1 MHVLLAALVLMA
13 LVIPPACWAQSPP
26 AQPPELTTAPTAP
39 KQVPETP
46 TPGEKHSS
54 ANVCE
59 ELLAYLRQAEAGK
72 AQSGAGGGGTST
84 EAAGQR
90 GAQSSSAGPGQTA
103 PRVDTPQQQSGLQ
116 APIPNPSQGTP
127 PSRISIE
134 QAQGLANANDQ
145 RGCQQAT
152 RQMRL
157 AGVALPPSLLALA
170 ALREDLLAQPG
181 R

>member
-1 MHVLLAALVLMA
+1 MHALLAALVLMA
-13 LVIPPACWAQSPP
+13 LGISSASWAQSTP

-39 KQVPETP
+39 KQVPETSTTGGGRSP
-46 TPGEKHSS
+46 

-72 AQSGAGGGGTST
+72 AQSGAGGGGTSA
-84 EAAGQR
+84 EAPGQR

-103 PRVDTPQQQSGLQ
+103 PRVDTPQQQSGQQ
-116 APIPNPSQGTP
+116 APIPNPSQCAP
-127 PSRISIE
+127 PSRISID

-152 RQMRL
+152 RQLRL

-170 ALREDLLAQPG
+170 ALREDLLAQPA